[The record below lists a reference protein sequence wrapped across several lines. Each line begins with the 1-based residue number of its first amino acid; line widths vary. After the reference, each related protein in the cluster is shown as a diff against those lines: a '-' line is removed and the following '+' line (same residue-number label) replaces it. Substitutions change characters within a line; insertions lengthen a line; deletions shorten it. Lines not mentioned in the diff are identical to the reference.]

1 MQAETLQVS
10 RPADKDYV
18 VGADKDY
25 VVGTG
30 IGSREGLRGLSSWLG
45 EFRFS
50 EMNERELFKKEA
62 EHRSPW
68 QQRENEILIQSE
80 IDFR

>member
-1 MQAETLQVS
+1 MIARLITLIASLVFL
-10 RPADKDYV
+10 V
-18 VGADKDY
+18 
-25 VVGTG
+25 
-30 IGSREGLRGLSSWLG
+30 EG
-45 EFRFS
+45 FRFS

-80 IDFR
+80 VDFR

>member
-1 MQAETLQVS
+1 MIARLITLIAPLVFL
-10 RPADKDYV
+10 V
-18 VGADKDY
+18 
-25 VVGTG
+25 
-30 IGSREGLRGLSSWLG
+30 EG
-45 EFRFS
+45 FRFS

-80 IDFR
+80 VDFSMSGSRCTMRFTLDCPNT

>member
-1 MQAETLQVS
+1 MIARMITLIASLVFL
-10 RPADKDYV
+10 V
-18 VGADKDY
+18 
-25 VVGTG
+25 
-30 IGSREGLRGLSSWLG
+30 EG
-45 EFRFS
+45 FRFS

-80 IDFR
+80 VDFR

>member
-1 MQAETLQVS
+1 MFQEYLRSSPKVRLVAPV
-10 RPADKDYV
+10 
-18 VGADKDY
+18 
-25 VVGTG
+25 
-30 IGSREGLRGLSSWLG
+30 EG
-45 EFRFS
+45 FRFS